1 MGLDLKNIFHIENTE
16 ISLRLRD
23 NNAIDLTRRIFFSHL
38 EAAVVYKLRQR
49 GSPSLYGLITN
60 VFVQGTTIIQFI
72 HRLVLKV

>member
-1 MGLDLKNIFHIENTE
+1 MGLDLKDILYIKNTE

-23 NNAIDLTRRIFFSHL
+23 INAIALTHRIFVSHL